1 MIKIEIITL
10 IIPHLVIT
18 VVVILKIGKI
28 KKGSKKGDRGGGKL
42 LDYFFIIY
50 SPNKPKY
57 STKSVFAVKS

>member
-10 IIPHLVIT
+10 IIPHLIIT

-42 LDYFFIIY
+42 LDLFFIIY